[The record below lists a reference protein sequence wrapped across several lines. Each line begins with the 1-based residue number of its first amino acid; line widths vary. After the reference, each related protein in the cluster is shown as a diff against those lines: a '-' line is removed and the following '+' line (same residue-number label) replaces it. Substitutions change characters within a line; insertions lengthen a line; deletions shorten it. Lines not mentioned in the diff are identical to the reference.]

1 LPAAGASATFA
12 SDTPHD
18 GDDVSDTGPTYVPLE
33 GYREIAPEDMRRRAA
48 EFRREMER
56 RRTVREFSERSVPRG
71 VIEDCIA
78 AAARAPNGANRQPWH
93 FVAIG
98 DRALKRRIREAAEEE
113 ERAFYSGR
121 APDEWLE
128 ALAALGTDEHKPFLE
143 EAPWL
148 IAIFAQSYEVGP
160 GGEKVKNYYV
170 QESVG
175 IATGILITAL
185 HHAGLVSLTHT
196 PSPMGFLNE
205 LLGRPPNERPFL
217 LLVTG
222 YPAEGARVPDIDKK
236 PHPEI
241 LTWR

>member
-1 LPAAGASATFA
+1 
-12 SDTPHD
+12 
-18 GDDVSDTGPTYVPLE
+18 VSDTGPTYVPLE

>member
-1 LPAAGASATFA
+1 M
-12 SDTPHD
+12 
-18 GDDVSDTGPTYVPLE
+18 SDTGPTYVPLE

-185 HHAGLVSLTHT
+185 HHAGVVSLTHT